1 MEEKMMKQEDL
12 LKVLL
17 NAYQKGETSKNVTTE
32 ELLKL
37 IELEIKNVFA
47 S

>member
-1 MEEKMMKQEDL
+1 MEEKMIKQEEF

-37 IELEIKNVFA
+37 IEFELKNVFA